1 MNDGADNERGLFPSS
16 VGEQLAAERV
26 RQKLELGDIAART
39 RIPLRHLDA
48 IESGKHDGLP
58 ALPYSAGFVKSY
70 ANMLGLDGNRLSR
83 EFRNQLGDAQRA
95 HFEPEAYEPVDPS
108 RVPSRLLAMIA
119 LGVAL
124 LLGMVY
130 LLLRFEG
137 DQSDLAKLAADTVE
151 DVRPVAPRPVPP
163 PPPPVVA
170 GPVVPTGPISIVA
183 SQDIWIKV
191 TDNATGTVLYKE
203 VLKAGQSYVVPEDA
217 ADPSLRILMPQLVKV
232 KIGETELPPVGTAD
246 TLVPAYSLKRDDLVA
261 IAMASAKPDGAVP
274 DAAGN
279 ATGDLPASI
288 YQPLPGTVEL
298 PRRRPGDQ
306 TPGVQPAPA
315 RRVDSSQPASDSGQR
330 PRP

>member
-1 MNDGADNERGLFPSS
+1 MNEGADDERGLFPST
-16 VGEQLAAERV
+16 VGEQLAAERL
-26 RQKLELGDIAART
+26 RQKLDLADIAART
-39 RIPLRHLDA
+39 RIPLRHLEA

-70 ANMLGLDGNRLSR
+70 ANVLGLDGNALSKA
-83 EFRNQLGDAQRA
+83 FRIQIGDAQRA

-137 DQSDLAKLAADTVE
+137 DNSDLAKLAADTAQ
-151 DVRPVAPRPVPP
+151 DVRPAVSRPAAPP
-163 PPPPVVA
+163 PPPAVEPA
-170 GPVVPTGPISIVA
+170 VPTGPISIVA
-183 SQDIWIKV
+183 SRDIWIKV
-191 TDNATGTVLYKE
+191 TDNATGTVLFKE

-217 ADPSLRILMPQLVKV
+217 ADPSLRILMPQLVRV
-232 KIGETELPPVGTAD
+232 KIGETELPPVGAPD
-246 TLVPAYSLKRDDLVA
+246 TLVPAYSLKRDALVA
-261 IAMASAKPDGAVP
+261 IAMANAQAPGAAPDSASNGA
-274 DAAGN
+274 A
-279 ATGDLPASI
+279 DLPEASA
-288 YQPLPGTVEL
+288 QPPAAATSL

-306 TPGVQPAPA
+306 TPRVQDPAGS
-315 RRVDSSQPASDSGQR
+315 RVDSTQPASDSGQR